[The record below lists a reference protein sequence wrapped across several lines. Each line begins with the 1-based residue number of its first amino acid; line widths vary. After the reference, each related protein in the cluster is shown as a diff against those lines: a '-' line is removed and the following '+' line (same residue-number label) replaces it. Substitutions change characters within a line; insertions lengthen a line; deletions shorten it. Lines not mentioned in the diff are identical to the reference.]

1 MDYYKLDKMI
11 VLTFDYVVNYNGKKV
26 KNICEQIVD
35 QCMMMMLTLVKC
47 RSYYGFA
54 LESRG

>member
-11 VLTFDYVVNYNGKKV
+11 VLTFDYVVNYNGE
-26 KNICEQIVD
+26 NICEQIVD

-47 RSYYGFA
+47 RSYYDFA
-54 LESRG
+54 LGCRG